1 MSISADNKHKF
12 ITDLTSLNKGQI
24 FTLKTDRKNI
34 NSLFKFF
41 KVTSAGLDETYEKS
55 SNINK
60 NDILMYLDHKFYTLE
75 YDSLTNGYKKLK
87 TSKEGIWLLK
97 ENNPSN
103 NNIKNDIKMETT
115 VLKGEQIGKFF
126 LTIFNAGLP
135 NIIND
140 IRIETLS

>member
-75 YDSLTNGYKKLK
+75 YDSLTNRHKKLK
-87 TSKEGIWLLK
+87 TSKEPIWLLK
-97 ENNPSN
+97 ENRLTD